1 MYNGLTL
8 LGADNFATHHRV
20 QPSRRVV
27 EATFHSALLWEMAL
41 LEAAACFFCLI
52 GFIFALLWMLM
63 MPPNVQKKK
72 VISEKLD
79 VVKNRFTTSK
89 IPNDIDVIVVGSGKL
104 RAVLSL
110 MSWRRFQALQDGFCT

>member
-1 MYNGLTL
+1 
-8 LGADNFATHHRV
+8 
-20 QPSRRVV
+20 
-27 EATFHSALLWEMAL
+27 
-41 LEAAACFFCLI
+41 
-52 GFIFALLWMLM
+52 M

-104 RAVLSL
+104 KAILSAL
-110 MSWRRFQALQDGFCT
+110 ISWRRFQAYQDGFCV